1 METTKELSVCTMTNK
16 QLQEDIGE
24 NRQLPE
30 DEDEHLTGNNC
41 PRCGYPTVI
50 EYGLEVCYHC
60 GWSKEE

>member
-1 METTKELSVCTMTNK
+1 MKSQMKMEQAQEQSLSI
-16 QLQEDIGE
+16 LI
-24 NRQLPE
+24 